1 MSTYLKIEQ
10 EQDGTINIVT
20 ENTSGGMELLLDGLV
35 KALATADSQSTK
47 AVRALILAQS
57 LVDTDPS
64 LASVTN
70 RRKTQPYQG
79 ANKDIAEELINWR
92 REKARELAVPPY
104 FILHQRVLY
113 AIADKMPLNNEELLA
128 ISGIGPS
135 FVEKYG
141 NDVLAITNA

>member
-10 EQDGTINIVT
+10 EQDGAMTIVS
-20 ENTSGGMELLLDGLV
+20 ENTNLESILDNLV
-35 KALATADSQSTK
+35 KALSTADPHSAK
-47 AVRALILAQS
+47 AVRTLILAQS
-57 LVDTDPS
+57 LVDTDLS
-64 LASVTN
+64 LSGFAN
-70 RRKTQPYQG
+70 RRKSPLYQG
-79 ANKDIAEELINWR
+79 QNTDIADALISWR

-113 AIADKMPLNNEELLA
+113 AIADNMPLNNEELLA

>member
-10 EQDGTINIVT
+10 EQDGTINFVS
-20 ENTSGGMELLLDGLV
+20 ENTYGSMESLMDGLV
-35 KALATADSQSTK
+35 KALATVDAQSAK
-47 AVRALILAQS
+47 AVRTLILAQS

-64 LASVTN
+64 LASFSN
-70 RRKTQPYQG
+70 RRKSQPYQG
-79 ANKDIAEELINWR
+79 TNKDIAEALIIWR

-113 AIADKMPLNNEELLA
+113 AIADAMPLNNEELLA

>member
-10 EQDGTINIVT
+10 EQDGTMTIVS
-20 ENTSGGMELLLDGLV
+20 ENTNLESILDNLV
-35 KALATADSQSTK
+35 KALSTADPQSAK
-47 AVRALILAQS
+47 AVRTLILAQS

-64 LASVTN
+64 LASFTN

>member
-10 EQDGTINIVT
+10 EHDGTMTIVS
-20 ENTSGGMELLLDGLV
+20 ENTNLESILDNLV

-64 LASVTN
+64 LASFTN

>member
-10 EQDGTINIVT
+10 EQDGTMTIVS
-20 ENTSGGMELLLDGLV
+20 ENTNLESILDNLV
-35 KALATADSQSTK
+35 KALSTADSQSTK

-64 LASVTN
+64 LSGFAN
-70 RRKTQPYQG
+70 RRKSPPYQG
-79 ANKDIAEELINWR
+79 QNTDIADALISWR

-113 AIADKMPLNNEELLA
+113 AIADNMPLNNEELLA

>member
-10 EQDGTINIVT
+10 EQDGTMTIVS
-20 ENTSGGMELLLDGLV
+20 ENTNLESILDNLV
-35 KALATADSQSTK
+35 KALATADPQSAK

-57 LVDTDPS
+57 LVDTDPLLS
-64 LASVTN
+64 GFAN
-70 RRKTQPYQG
+70 RRKSPPYQG
-79 ANKDIAEELINWR
+79 QNTDIADALISWR

>member
-10 EQDGTINIVT
+10 EQDGTMTIVS
-20 ENTSGGMELLLDGLV
+20 ENTNLESILDNLV
-35 KALATADSQSTK
+35 KALATADPQSAK
-47 AVRALILAQS
+47 AVRTLVLAQS

-64 LASVTN
+64 LSGFAN
-70 RRKTQPYQG
+70 RRKSPPYQG
-79 ANKDIAEELINWR
+79 QNTDIADALISWR

-113 AIADKMPLNNEELLA
+113 AIADNMPLNNEELLA

>member
-10 EQDGTINIVT
+10 EQDGTMTIVS
-20 ENTSGGMELLLDGLV
+20 ENTNLESILDNLV
-35 KALATADSQSTK
+35 KALSTADSQSTK

-64 LASVTN
+64 LSGFAN
-70 RRKTQPYQG
+70 LRKSPPYQG
-79 ANKDIAEELINWR
+79 QNTYIADALISWR

-113 AIADKMPLNNEELLA
+113 AIADNMPLNNEELLA